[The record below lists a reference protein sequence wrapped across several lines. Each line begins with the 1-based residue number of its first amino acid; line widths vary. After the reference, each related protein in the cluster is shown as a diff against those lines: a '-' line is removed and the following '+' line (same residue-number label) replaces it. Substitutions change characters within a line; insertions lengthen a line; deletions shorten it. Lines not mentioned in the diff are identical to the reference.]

1 MYTNAK
7 SSIFT
12 EQNDRHGNTTAQSQ
26 ASDDGYIN
34 VWNMLST

>member
-12 EQNDRHGNTTAQSQ
+12 EQNDQCGNSAAQSQ
-26 ASDDGYIN
+26 VPDDGYIN
-34 VWNMLST
+34 V